1 MRTKYNYSARMAE
14 VNPSMALLD
23 EKLAATGLRVTLA
36 RIYRALRINA
46 TSTITPSQSSV
57 LFRIEQSEP
66 VRMGVL
72 AHLER
77 ITPATLTKVVDSLEA
92 LELIEREADPLDGR
106 VSLISVSAKGNE
118 LIAQQRAA
126 NTEALESALVRLT
139 PADREIL
146 LAATP
151 ALERLAEIM
160 LAHPSDDPLLQR

>member
-1 MRTKYNYSARMAE
+1 
-14 VNPSMALLD
+14 
-23 EKLAATGLRVTLA
+23 LA

-72 AHLER
+72 AQLEH
-77 ITPATLTKVVDSLEA
+77 ITPATLSKVVDSLEA
-92 LELIEREADPLDGR
+92 LELIERDADPLDGR

-139 PADREIL
+139 PSDREIL
-146 LAATP
+146 LSATP

-160 LAHPSDDPLLQR
+160 LANPGDGPLPSG